1 MRWPRL
7 PGAWSPRIP
16 HSSAGFLESGK
27 RLQRIAGRSARRRA
41 AGVRSEGSQGRF
53 RMACYLYFPAT
64 PLEFLCSVIH
74 LIASYSVIKPLIT
87 SVSPSGHRISTPQP
101 DPGFFRATNV
111 GRCSDILRICAYGG
125 PVQASYPATI
135 KLTSYLDRVPCGTV
149 RRAHQPPAVHRSR
162 FSFRLPQCVSLRSE
176 LNTRSMPWFIARNMN
191 MWANISQAV
200 SRPKPA
206 SNLYGVLP
214 VGQALGSS

>member
-101 DPGFFRATNV
+101 DPGFFRATKA
-111 GRCSDILRICAYGG
+111 GRCSDILRICAAGG
-125 PVQASYPATI
+125 PVQASDP
-135 KLTSYLDRVPCGTV
+135 D
-149 RRAHQPPAVHRSR
+149 
-162 FSFRLPQCVSLRSE
+162 RLPQTGFVTGGAPIDRVQL
-176 LNTRSMPWFIARNMN
+176 
-191 MWANISQAV
+191 
-200 SRPKPA
+200 
-206 SNLYGVLP
+206 VLP
-214 VGQALGSS
+214 GPMRREPRRGRALPERGRTLPPTSSRASTRQPLPH